1 MDIFNQLIDS
11 LSKEE
16 IQAFKLYALR
26 KNANMERKDLLLFDF
41 AKKQQEKYNE
51 DDISG
56 KLYPNQGKN
65 AFYRLKNRLT
75 ENILKSLSVHHFS
88 TSDTNN
94 IHHLLGL
101 VQLFNQKGTSK
112 LALHYL
118 KKSEKNAIASE
129 NFEMLDI
136 IYSEFIKISREFLS
150 VNPEVYMKIRQDN
163 YEKLSKL
170 RELDNA
176 LAVINY
182 KLKTTQNFTSKK
194 NEIIPL
200 LETTI
205 GKLVKDND
213 VLSSIKF
220 RTKIYR
226 AVSQVLLSK
235 REYVALEKYLLQ
247 TFKDFETLRLF
258 SEKNHDTKLQMATYI
273 TNSLFKNDKIKESL
287 KWAAKLNEFM
297 DEYKAVLKSKYQIFY
312 FNALV
317 NNYNVIDKNK
327 SIQILEEIRV
337 GKWMETNPFL
347 GIFVYI
353 NLALNWFDKFEYKKS
368 IKNFQQLQLLDQ
380 YKNTGVSLR
389 FKWSIGELIVRYQ
402 LQDSEFLSFRIK
414 QVQREFKDVLN
425 EQSNYRDKQLIEI
438 LKMINGKKKFKYA
451 TKEFV
456 KNFINQPGNDGELIN
471 YGNWL
476 KSLRILDE
484 N

>member
-1 MDIFNQLIDS
+1 
-11 LSKEE
+11 
-16 IQAFKLYALR
+16 
-26 KNANMERKDLLLFDF
+26 MERKDLMLFDF
-41 AKKQQEKYNE
+41 AKKNKE
-51 DDISG
+51 DFDEDKIAEN
-56 KLYPNQGKN
+56 LYPNQSKN
-65 AFYRLKNRLT
+65 SFYRLKNRLT

-88 TSDTNN
+88 TSDTQN

-101 VQLFNQKGTSK
+101 VQLFNKKGEFK

-118 KKSEKNAIASE
+118 KKSEKKAISSE
-129 NFEMLDI
+129 SFEMLDI

-150 VNPEVYMKIRQDN
+150 INPEAYIKKRQAN
-163 YEKLSKL
+163 YKNLSKL

-176 LAVINY
+176 LSVVSY

-200 LETTI
+200 LENTI
-205 GKLVKDND
+205 GKLVKDKD

-247 TFKDFETLRLF
+247 TFTDFETLNIF
-258 SEKNHDTKLQMATYI
+258 SEKNHDTKLQMTTYI
-273 TNSLFKNDKIKESL
+273 TNSMFKNDKIKESL
-287 KWAAKLNEFM
+287 KWADKLNNFMEEF
-297 DEYKAVLKSKYQIFY
+297 KGALKSKYQIFY
-312 FNALV
+312 YNALV

-337 GKWMETNPFL
+337 SKWMKTNPFL

-380 YKNTGVSLR
+380 YKNTDISLR

-402 LQDSEFLSFRIK
+402 LKDSEFLTFRIK

-425 EQSNYRDKQLIEI
+425 EQSNLRDKQLIKI
-438 LKMINGKKKFKYA
+438 LKGINGKKTIPPM
-451 TKEFV
+451 TKELV
-456 KNFINQPGNDGELIN
+456 RNFIDQPGDDGELIN
-471 YGNWL
+471 YAGWL
-476 KSLRILDE
+476 KSLRIVD
-484 N
+484 

>member
-1 MDIFNQLIDS
+1 MDIFNHLIES

-26 KNANMERKDLLLFDF
+26 KNANMERKDLMLFDF
-41 AKKQQEKYNE
+41 AKKNKE
-51 DDISG
+51 DFDEDKIAEN
-56 KLYPNQGKN
+56 LYPNQSKN
-65 AFYRLKNRLT
+65 SFYRLKNRLT

-88 TSDTNN
+88 TSDTQN

-101 VQLFNQKGTSK
+101 VQLFNKKGEFK

-118 KKSEKNAIASE
+118 KKSEKKAISSE
-129 NFEMLDI
+129 SFEMLDI

-150 VNPEVYMKIRQDN
+150 INPEAYIKKRQAN
-163 YEKLSKL
+163 YKNLSKL

-176 LAVINY
+176 LSVVSY

-200 LETTI
+200 LENTI
-205 GKLVKDND
+205 GKLVKDKD

-247 TFKDFETLRLF
+247 TFTDFETLNIF
-258 SEKNHDTKLQMATYI
+258 SEKNHDTKLQMTTYI
-273 TNSLFKNDKIKESL
+273 TNSMFKNDKIKESL
-287 KWAAKLNEFM
+287 KWADKLNNFMEEF
-297 DEYKAVLKSKYQIFY
+297 KGALKSKYQIFY
-312 FNALV
+312 YNALV

-337 GKWMETNPFL
+337 SKWMKTNPFL

-380 YKNTGVSLR
+380 YKNTDISLR

-402 LQDSEFLSFRIK
+402 LKDSEFLTFRIK

-425 EQSNYRDKQLIEI
+425 EQSNLRDKQLIKI
-438 LKMINGKKKFKYA
+438 LKGINGKKTIPPM
-451 TKEFV
+451 TKELV
-456 KNFINQPGNDGELIN
+456 RNFIDQPGDDGELIN
-471 YGNWL
+471 YAGWL
-476 KSLRILDE
+476 KSLRIVD
-484 N
+484 